1 MDIRNVAIIAHV
13 DHGKTTL
20 VDGMLHS
27 AGLFRANQKVE
38 TCILDSN
45 DLERERGIT
54 ILAKNVSVRY
64 GETKINIIDTPGHSD
79 FGGEVE
85 RVLKMA
91 NGVLLLVDAFDGPM
105 PQTRFVLRKALE
117 LNLKPIV
124 VVNKIDRPD
133 ARPHQ
138 VLDEVFELFLAL
150 GASSEQ
156 LDFPVVYASGREGYA
171 RYEISDGNMDLK
183 PLFDTIVAKCP
194 PPAGDRSAS
203 FKLLVTSILHSE
215 FTGRLAVGRVF
226 DGTVKR
232 GDRLAGIKRDGRK
245 SYMGVAKRIFTF
257 EGLKREEAEVVLA
270 GDICAIEGMGDVEIT
285 DTLSDPENLQK
296 IDTPPVEEPTISM
309 LFTVNDSP
317 FAGREGDYVTS
328 RHLRDRLERETER
341 DVALRIDDTDR
352 AETLRVSGRG
362 VLHLGILI
370 ENMRREGYEFAVGKP
385 KVILKEIDGQKHE
398 PVEQL
403 RVDCPEECAGRVI
416 EEVGRRRGEMLNMDV
431 KQNLVNLEFKI
442 PSRGIIGLKTRLM
455 NISGGEATLSH
466 LLLGYEPFKGQM
478 PGRANGVQISSEDG
492 QGVAY
497 GLFNLK
503 DRGFFFIGPGT
514 PVYAGMIVGEHCK
527 DNDIVVNVCR
537 EKKLTNMRASGSDK
551 KLLLSPPTVF
561 SLEEA
566 LEYIEDDELVEVT
579 PKSIRMRKL
588 NLDAKARK
596 KFESVDA

>member
-150 GASSEQ
+150 GASCEQ